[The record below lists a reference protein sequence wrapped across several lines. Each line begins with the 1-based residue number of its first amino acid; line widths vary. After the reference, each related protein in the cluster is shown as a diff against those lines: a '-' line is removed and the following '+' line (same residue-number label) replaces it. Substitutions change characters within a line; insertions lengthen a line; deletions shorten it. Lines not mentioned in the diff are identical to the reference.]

1 MRRLGLKRKRM
12 SIWRDGERV
21 NLKHY
26 KKAPLPF
33 IGQKRNFIKHFIP
46 LLQRHIPNNGAGW
59 TIVDVFGGSGLLAH
73 TAKRTLPAARVIYND
88 FDGYAQR
95 LWHINDTEKLR
106 QQCAAIIGNRRDE
119 KQQLIALI
127 ETFDF
132 VDMQTLASWFLFSGN
147 QAGSWQELKQ
157 KIWWNNLPKSPYADA
172 GDYLDGLEIC
182 HQCFTDLLPEF
193 AGQPETLLLLDPPYL
208 STMQG
213 AYAKENY
220 FSLVDFLKLAEQ
232 IKPPFM
238 LFGSTRSEVLDY
250 AAWTVKEKRT
260 GWQHWEGYQVQS
272 LETGV
277 NHSAQYQDNM
287 VWRF

>member
-1 MRRLGLKRKRM
+1 MYR
-12 SIWRDGERV
+12 

-46 LLQRHIPNNGAGW
+46 LLKQQIPDDGAGW

-73 TAKRTLPAARVIYND
+73 TAKRTLPQARVIYND
-88 FDGYAQR
+88 FDGYAER
-95 LWHINDTEKLR
+95 LRHIGDTERLR
-106 QQCAAIIGNRRDE
+106 QQCAAIIGNGRDERKLSGQE

-127 ETFDF
+127 EAFDGF
-132 VDMQTLASWFLFSGN
+132 VDVQTLACWFLFSGN
-147 QAGSWQELKQ
+147 QVRNWQELKN
-157 KIWWNNLPKSPYADA
+157 KTWWNTLPKSPYPDA
-172 GDYLDGLEIC
+172 GGYLDNLEIRR
-182 HQCFTDLLPEF
+182 QCFTELMPEF
-193 AGQPETLLLLDPPYL
+193 AGQPKTLLLLDPPYI

-220 FSLVDFLKLAEQ
+220 FSMVDFLTMAEK
-232 IKPPFM
+232 IKPPFV

-250 AAWTVKEKRT
+250 AAWTVKEQRA
-260 GWQHWEGYQVQS
+260 GWQHWSGYQVQS
-272 LETGV
+272 LEMGL
-277 NHSAQYQDNM
+277 NHAAKYQDNM